1 MFDYLSKIYVINFK
15 EFYVY
20 KINYLVGELGIESE
34 IAITDGGELNFD
46 KSFLRL
52 NVRKKYIQKLL
63 SI

>member
-1 MFDYLSKIYVINFK
+1 MFDYLSKTYVINFK
-15 EFYVY
+15 EFYVD
-20 KINYLVGELGIESE
+20 KINDLVGELGIESE

-52 NVRKKYIQKLL
+52 NEGKKYIQKLL

>member
-52 NVRKKYIQKLL
+52 NVRKKHIQKLL
-63 SI
+63 

>member
-1 MFDYLSKIYVINFK
+1 MFDYLSKIYVISFK
-15 EFYVY
+15 EFYAD
-20 KINYLVGELGIESE
+20 KINYLVGELGIESV

-52 NVRKKYIQKLL
+52 NEGKKYIQKLL